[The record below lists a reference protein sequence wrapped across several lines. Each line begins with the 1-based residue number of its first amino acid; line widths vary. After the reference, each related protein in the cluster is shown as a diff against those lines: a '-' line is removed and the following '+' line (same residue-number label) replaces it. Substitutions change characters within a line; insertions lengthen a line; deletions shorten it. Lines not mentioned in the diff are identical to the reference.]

1 MKKLFIGIFIIT
13 LSLNT
18 FACEQFGDT
27 IFIDGIKWVLLGKPI
42 GNKSLY
48 DSLKKVFPED
58 CIFSTNNYDGY
69 IGYWSIKNEKL
80 CLDSVKVTTYN
91 QETKRYHDCSISSA
105 DMQRV
110 FKKYYDK
117 DEIIATWVKGTI
129 RVARGKL
136 LLYEEMAY
144 ERNYEQEQI
153 ITFKHGRIIERQLF
167 HNRLVIDGFSLQDLW
182 YQGQEEVKK
191 KLPLKTDNYPELND
205 VKRICFNISPIQIDS
220 LGNMVG
226 NCKIE
231 AFIVHK
237 VSVDPEKIEKLLLHN
252 RYEPYKIGKKI
263 KGLGDEMKNLLKNIH
278 PWRTYLINGQYISSY
293 DREKGEYPYIIK
305 D

>member
-27 IFIDGIKWVLLGKPI
+27 IYIDGIKWVLLGKPI

-58 CIFSTNNYDGY
+58 CIFSTSNYDGY

-167 HNRLVIDGFSLQDLW
+167 HNRLVIDGFSLNDLW

-205 VKRICFNISPIQIDS
+205 VKRICFNISPIQVDS
-220 LGNMVG
+220 LGNLVD
-226 NCKIE
+226 CKVQ
-231 AFIVHK
+231 AFI
-237 VSVDPEKIEKLLLHN
+237 
-252 RYEPYKIGKKI
+252 RRQGKRQEI
-263 KGLGDEMKNLLKNIH
+263 KELSDQMKNLLKNIH
-278 PWRTYLINGQYISSY
+278 PWKTYLINGQYISR
-293 DREKGEYPYIIK
+293 DNVGMIYPYWTRVDIK
-305 D
+305 